1 MSSKPQN
8 DEALVSARE
17 DTATYPDAGAGNF
30 WQDALVDPSLRA
42 WEQTARWKRWR
53 WRQLIR
59 ATELLKRLLDIVGS
73 LVGIVLLSPVFL
85 VTMALIKL
93 EDGGPLFF
101 RQIRVGEGGRLFR
114 MIKFRSMVVNADQ
127 IKDDLLQANQHQQGV
142 TFKMKRDPRVTR
154 VGRWTRK
161 LSIDELPQFFN
172 VLMGEM
178 SLVGP
183 RPPVPRE
190 VALYHARHLRRL
202 QAKPG
207 ITCLWQIG
215 GRADIDFEGQV
226 RLDLQYI
233 RSQGFWSD
241 VWILL
246 KTVPAVLLGKGAY

>member
-1 MSSKPQN
+1 MQSLKKSSSGSLN
-8 DEALVSARE
+8 ESSLGAHGVGSHFWETALVEPALLLWEQQAKAKRLRWRLAILSAR
-17 DTATYPDAGAGNF
+17 
-30 WQDALVDPSLRA
+30 W
-42 WEQTARWKRWR
+42 
-53 WRQLIR
+53 
-59 ATELLKRLLDIVGS
+59 LKRLLDIIGS

-85 VTMALIKL
+85 LTILLIKL
-93 EDGGPLFF
+93 EDRGPVFF
-101 RQIRVGEGGRLFR
+101 KQVRVGEGGRLFR
-114 MIKFRSMVVNADQ
+114 MIKFRSMVINADAV
-127 IKDDLLQANQHQQGV
+127 KDQLLAANQHQQGV
-142 TFKMKRDPRVTR
+142 TFKMKHDPRITR
-154 VGRWTRK
+154 VGRWIRK

-172 VLMGEM
+172 VLSGEM

-190 VALYHARHLRRL
+190 VALYHSRHLRRL

-226 RLDLQYI
+226 RLDLAYI